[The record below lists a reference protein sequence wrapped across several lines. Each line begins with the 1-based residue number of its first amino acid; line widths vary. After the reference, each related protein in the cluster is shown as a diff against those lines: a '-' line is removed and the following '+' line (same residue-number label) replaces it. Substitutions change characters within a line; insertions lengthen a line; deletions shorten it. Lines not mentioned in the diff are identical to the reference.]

1 VDSRNGKADPEWESP
16 IPLCEQPVAEP
27 FPVEVFPARIARFA
41 TEAARA
47 VGVPLDFVGLPILAI
62 AGGAVGA
69 SRALEIKAQWTQRP
83 LLYVGVVGSPG
94 DGKTPALDLVAKPI
108 YKAQQKLKVEYD
120 AAMERYET
128 ELAEYNRLK
137 KAARNNNQDVK
148 LPDEPDK
155 PTLDRVMVND
165 ATVESLGPVLSQ
177 NSRGVIM
184 IRDELAAW
192 VTSANQY
199 KGGRGSDR
207 QFWLSNWAGV
217 PATIDR
223 AKHQAVPIIIPHP
236 FVSVVGG
243 VQPDLLATLRDEKG
257 RADGFLDRILF
268 AFPDAGPAPEWTWE
282 EIPEETLAPW
292 HQVIEELLRLN
303 QQSGQHGQKPELL
316 RLATEAR
323 GSWEEIINSI
333 VRDQNRL
340 HFPAILKGPWAKLKV
355 YAARLALIV
364 HLLRWIARET
374 EEKNVDRESVTRAG
388 ELIRYFQS
396 HARKVYAAIGADP
409 EVEDAKRV
417 LEWIERE
424 RPTEFKRYEVFEDVK
439 GQRFPL
445 IEDLDRPLDR
455 LAKHRYIRQRETQ
468 KPPRG
473 RPPDPVFEVNPLA
486 YRNHPVNPKNPKN
499 GHPNGISSD
508 SLDSSDS
515 PMHKREPGEEG

>member
-1 VDSRNGKADPEWESP
+1 MASRNGKADPEWESP
-16 IPLCEQPVAEP
+16 IRLCEQPVAEP
-27 FPVEVFPARIARFA
+27 FPVEVFPVPIARFSR
-41 TEAARA
+41 EAAQA
-47 VGVPLDFVGLPILAI
+47 VGVPLDFVGLPILAL
-62 AGGAVGA
+62 AGGAIGA
-69 SRALEIKAQWTQRP
+69 SRALEIKAQWIQRP

-108 YKAQQKLKVEYD
+108 YKAQQRLKVEYD
-120 AAMERYET
+120 AAMEHYEKDH
-128 ELAEYNRLK
+128 EEFNRAK
-137 KAARNNNQDVK
+137 KDAKNNQDATV
-148 LPDEPDK
+148 PAEPEK
-155 PTLDRVMVND
+155 PTLHRIMVND
-165 ATVESLGPVLSQ
+165 ATVESLAPILSK
-177 NSRGVIM
+177 NSRGVVM

-223 AKHQAVPIIIPHP
+223 AKHQAGPIIIPHP

-268 AFPDAGPAPEWTWE
+268 GFPDGRPAPEWTWE
-282 EIPEETLAPW
+282 ELPEGTLSPW
-292 HQVIEELLRLN
+292 NEAITELLRLN
-303 QQSGQHGQKPELL
+303 QQPGTHGPKPELL
-316 RLATEAR
+316 RLTNEAR
-323 GSWEEIINSI
+323 KHWAELINGV
-333 VRDQNRL
+333 VREQNQRD
-340 HFPAILKGPWAKLKV
+340 FPAMLRGPWAKLKV

-364 HLLRWIARET
+364 HLLRWVSGET
-374 EEKNVDRESVTRAG
+374 DEKHVEAESVIRA
-388 ELIRYFQS
+388 ESLIRYFQS
-396 HARKVYAAIGADP
+396 HARKVFATIGADP

-424 RPTEFKRYEVFEDVK
+424 RPAEFKRYEVFGDVK
-439 GQRFPL
+439 GPRFPL
-445 IEDLDRPLDR
+445 IEHLDPPLDR
-455 LAKHRYIRQRETQ
+455 LAKHRYVRQREMQ

-499 GHPNGISSD
+499 GDPNGISSD

-515 PMHKREPGEEG
+515 PMRMREPGEEG